1 MEIIREIKLYENHF
15 SDFYREQTQ
24 DVKEKIDEVLYF
36 IRVIQR
42 LSNRFLKHIEGVKGL
57 YEIRISLGTNIWRV
71 FCFFEANRIVVVLNG
86 YLKKEM
92 RTSPREIE
100 RAIKLMKKYYEE
112 KKMKSQS

>member
-57 YEIRISLGTNIWRV
+57 YEIRVMVSNNIYRI
-71 FCFFEANRIVVVLNG
+71 FCTFDEENLVILFNGFQKKDQKTPKKEIDMAKKLMKEYFEKKDK
-86 YLKKEM
+86 YLKK
-92 RTSPREIE
+92 
-100 RAIKLMKKYYEE
+100 
-112 KKMKSQS
+112 

>member
-1 MEIIREIKLYENHF
+1 MQKIRE
-15 SDFYREQTQ
+15 
-24 DVKEKIDEVLYF
+24 LYF
-36 IRVIQR
+36 YDEEFVIFLDSQPLAIRKKFNKIFKFIQEIDR
-42 LSNRFLKHIEGVKGL
+42 VPINYFKKIQNSHGL

-100 RAIKLMKKYYEE
+100 RAIKLMNRYYEE
-112 KKMKSQS
+112 KK